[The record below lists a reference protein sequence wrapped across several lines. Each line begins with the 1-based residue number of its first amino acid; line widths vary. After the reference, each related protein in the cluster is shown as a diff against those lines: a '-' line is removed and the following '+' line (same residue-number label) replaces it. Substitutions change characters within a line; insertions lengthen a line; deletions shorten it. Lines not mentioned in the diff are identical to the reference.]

1 MLKIILLTCVFLSGS
16 TYAQDLLKE
25 RIWKITSRKRSI
37 FLDKGIFH
45 SKANPI
51 QQKLVNIRNS
61 YVPARGYERIVFD
74 FSSSNPPKV
83 YGHIS
88 SSEKKVSVDFMNTS
102 LGTSIEELKSI
113 KFLKEINFYSIDKN
127 KVTATLT
134 FDEKVSYDV
143 FVLENPGRL
152 VIDVKK

>member
-1 MLKIILLTCVFLSGS
+1 
-16 TYAQDLLKE
+16 
-25 RIWKITSRKRSI
+25 
-37 FLDKGIFH
+37 
-45 SKANPI
+45 
-51 QQKLVNIRNS
+51 
-61 YVPARGYERIVFD
+61 
-74 FSSSNPPKV
+74 
-83 YGHIS
+83 
-88 SSEKKVSVDFMNTS
+88 MNTS